1 MLPRFDGVLLRRQT
15 ECIPAHW
22 MQHVE
27 PAHPFVARD
36 DVGGGVTFRMSHLQA
51 GAARIRK
58 HVEDVIFRFRR
69 IETFLARI
77 GRMKQLLLVP
87 EALPFG
93 FEPIE
98 WIWFA
103 ARAHDRLDYCHP
115 ERKRQYGSDRRI

>member
-36 DVGGGVTFRMSHLQA
+36 DVGGGVTFRMSHMQT

-58 HVEDVIFRFRR
+58 HVEDVKFRFRR
-69 IETFLARI
+69 IEIFLARI
-77 GRMKQLLLVP
+77 GRMKQLPLIP
-87 EALPFG
+87 KALPFG

-98 WIWFA
+98 WIWFTP
-103 ARAHDRLDYCHP
+103 RAHVRLRLLSSRAKSRDP
-115 ERKRQYGSDRRI
+115 VELP